1 MSLSV
6 YLVLT
11 EEHQVVSFLPNPRFQ
26 SLPAPLY
33 IWYRVALGSLFSPQ
47 PKISV
52 LASSSVYL
60 VQSSIRQSL
69 FSPKNPR
76 FQPLP
81 ALLYVWY
88 RVALGSLLSSQT
100 TLDFSPCQL
109 LCMSGTEQHQVVSCL
124 PKQPIS
130 SALASS
136 SVCLVQSS
144 IRQSLFLPKQPKIST
159 LASSSV
165 HLVQR
170 SIRQSL
176 VSPNNPRFQPL
187 PAPQYVWYTVA
198 LGVSF
203 LPK

>member
-1 MSLSV
+1 MSFSTYISILTVLIEGNMSLSV

-47 PKISV
+47 RT
-52 LASSSVYL
+52 
-60 VQSSIRQSL
+60 Q
-69 FSPKNPR
+69 
-76 FQPLP
+76 
-81 ALLYVWY
+81 
-88 RVALGSLLSSQT
+88 
-100 TLDFSPCQL
+100 DFSPCQL
-109 LCMSGTEQHQVVSCL
+109 FCMSGTEQHQVVSCL

-203 LPK
+203 LPKQPKISTLASSSEKTTWH